1 MPTFKTIPK
10 TEKTIEN
17 VDEVL
22 LDIFKEQTHDRHWT
36 VIVEET
42 FDKVIRYH
50 FTYYEKGLMHVTHT
64 IDNNGRILS
73 PRTFAAVENNK
84 VTPGMAYGDIHANS
98 TQLYESCKEQG
109 ETC

>member
-10 TEKTIEN
+10 TEKAIEN
-17 VDEVL
+17 VDNLL

-50 FTYYEKGLMHVTHT
+50 FTYYEKGLMHVTQT
-64 IDNNGRILS
+64 IENNGRILS
-73 PRTFAAVENNK
+73 HRTFAAVENNK
-84 VTPGMAYGDIHANS
+84 VTPGMAYGDIYTDA

>member
-10 TEKTIEN
+10 TEKAIEN
-17 VDEVL
+17 VDKVL

-50 FTYYEKGLMHVTHT
+50 FTYYEKGLMHVTQT
-64 IDNNGRILS
+64 IENNGRILS
-73 PRTFAAVENNK
+73 HRTFAAVENNT
-84 VTPGMAYGDIHANS
+84 VTPGMAYGDIYANAS
-98 TQLYESCKEQG
+98 QLYESCKEQS